1 MDVVGQ
7 LNAEF
12 ETLGEAAVSER
23 LSTNYYT
30 GSARAVA
37 IRWLNEKACAR
48 VGIDHPVHGLPLELG
63 SHRTIRAENIGRL
76 AILCG
81 VVALLASVGS
91 LGLSVKTLQDVHA
104 LRLTVQSI
112 SAPVAPP
119 AVAPSH

>member
-23 LSTNYYT
+23 LNTNYYR

-37 IRWLNEKACAR
+37 MRWLNDKACAR
-48 VGIDHPVHGLPLELG
+48 VGIDHPAHGSPLDVG
-63 SHRTIRAENIGRL
+63 SQRTIRAENVGRL
-76 AILCG
+76 AILCA
-81 VVALLASVGS
+81 VVAMLASVGS

-104 LRLTVQSI
+104 LRLTVQS
-112 SAPVAPP
+112 SPAPP
-119 AVAPSH
+119 AAAPR